1 MTDSP
6 RIYRYVVRYD
16 SGSAPNPYG
25 GYCTLAICKPAIR
38 RTARPG
44 DWIIGFH
51 GFSGKHDTRHE
62 EICYVMQ
69 VSESLSYAEYWE
81 DLRFRSR
88 RPSEKKISTPPSDS
102 APPCDNFYR
111 PAGVGV
117 NGDAELEQ
125 APFNNAGHDDPGSQQ
140 TDKGGKNVLV
150 SKRFWYFGDQA
161 KELPQSLGRLGEVG
175 RGHVVNKYKERVNED
190 LEQLKAWLGK
200 FKPGRMGTPRRL
212 NKKNRQTS
220 TLVIRPSR
228 SRC

>member
-88 RPSEKKISTPPSDS
+88 RPSKKKRSTPLSDS
-102 APPCDNFYR
+102 SPPDDNIYLQ
-111 PAGVGV
+111 AGAGID
-117 NGDAELEQ
+117 GDVELKQ
-125 APFNNAGHDDPGSQQ
+125 ARVYDGDHKESSSQQ
-140 TDKGGKNVLV
+140 TDKRGKNVLIGTM
-150 SKRFWYFGDQA
+150 FWYFGDQS
-161 KELPQSLGRLGEVG
+161 KELPQILSHLGKVG
-175 RGHVVNKYKERVNED
+175 RGHVVNKYKEQVNED
-190 LEQLKAWLGK
+190 LEQLKTWLGK
-200 FKPGRMGTPRRL
+200 FKPGRMGTPRL
-212 NKKNRQTS
+212 NKKNKQAS
-220 TLVIRPSR
+220 TVVLRPNR